1 MAVLILSKPMPPE
14 PFAAELAA
22 RHFGHAVHTS
32 IDAVDPAAVRWL
44 IAWRLP
50 EGLLPTLPNL
60 ELLFC
65 CAAGV
70 DKLVSVRDLP
80 PTLPVSRVVD
90 DSQALE
96 LAQYVV
102 HAVLDHLRGAPRYR
116 AQQAAR
122 QWTRHRALTVG
133 RRALVLGMGGIGR
146 RIALSLGALGFE
158 VTGWTRSAHPVEGI
172 ATVHG
177 EAGLRTAL
185 PRAEVL
191 VCALPLTAQT
201 AGIVNHATLSA
212 LPRGAFF
219 VNIARGA
226 HVVESDLVALLH
238 SGHVGGA
245 ALDVQVH
252 EPMPPEDP
260 LWDAPN
266 VTITPHVAGHLQ
278 PGAVIGQFIAE
289 LERQAAGLP
298 LRHPVS
304 HARGY

>member
-22 RHFGHAVHTS
+22 RHFGHPVHTS

-116 AQQAAR
+116 AQQTAR

-133 RRALVLGMGGIGR
+133 RRVK
-146 RIALSLGALGFE
+146 
-158 VTGWTRSAHPVEGI
+158 
-172 ATVHG
+172 
-177 EAGLRTAL
+177 
-185 PRAEVL
+185 
-191 VCALPLTAQT
+191 
-201 AGIVNHATLSA
+201 
-212 LPRGAFF
+212 
-219 VNIARGA
+219 
-226 HVVESDLVALLH
+226 
-238 SGHVGGA
+238 A
-245 ALDVQVH
+245 A
-252 EPMPPEDP
+252 
-260 LWDAPN
+260 A
-266 VTITPHVAGHLQ
+266 A
-278 PGAVIGQFIAE
+278 AE
-289 LERQAAGLP
+289 LLPPPHRVAPPPPPPLVGLAADAAAAAAIM
-298 LRHPVS
+298 V
-304 HARGY
+304 